1 MGVKVY
7 HNGSWIELSNVG
19 SATAGGNDKQI
30 QFNDGGN
37 LAGAANLEFQKSTT
51 SPKIVLKPSD
61 TSTSTNGGA
70 IFVENAND
78 SNHVKVSAD
87 GGIEIRRSNDTAA
100 YGGPY
105 LDFTYQDVDMD
116 ARIQM
121 EHAATGGGASHS
133 EFSSIKFENGG
144 GGSTNG
150 GFGNVTEKFRITKAG
165 DLVLAHSHDNTR
177 GNTVLG
183 GGIYTRSKRIAKTA
197 ASTTTPFFQ
206 ITSFAGA
213 VCGTAY
219 VTCSHDHN
227 SQSQVYHIAL
237 HYKFGTD
244 SGAIVLAADGSGYP
258 PAGQEGSPV
267 GAPTNTMSMGVAT
280 STNVH
285 TISVNTAGANFNVGT
300 GVLVNVTLFLGAS
313 HVPITVTRP

>member
-61 TSTSTNGGA
+61 TSTSTNGGH
-70 IFVENAND
+70 IKTENANN
-78 SNHVKVSAD
+78 SNSTEITSD

-105 LDFTYQDVDMD
+105 IDLKYQDVDMD

-121 EHAATGGGASHS
+121 EHSASPGGTGVSDAN
-133 EFSSIKFENGG
+133 FSSIKFENGG

-165 DLVLAHSHDNTR
+165 DLVLAQSHDNTR
-177 GNTVLG
+177 ANTVLG
-183 GGIYTRSKRIAKTA
+183 GGIYTRTIRIAKTA
-197 ASTTTPFFQ
+197 ASISTPFFEV
-206 ITSFAGA
+206 SGLAGA
-213 VCGTAY
+213 VAGTAY
-219 VTCSHDHN
+219 ITCSNGSN
-227 SQSQVYHIAL
+227 SQSLVYNFAL
-237 HYKFGTD
+237 HYNDGGD
-244 SGAIVLAADGSGYP
+244 SGVVNLAADGTGYP
-258 PAGQEGSPV
+258 PSEPA
-267 GAPTNTMSMGVAT
+267 ANRNTMSIGVVT
-280 STNVH
+280 VTNKH
-285 TISVNTAGANFNVGT
+285 TFSVNTAGNNFNDGT
-300 GVLVNVTLFLGAS
+300 GALVNLTLFLGAS
-313 HVPITVTRP
+313 NVPLTVNRP

>member
-51 SPKIVLKPSD
+51 NPKIVLKPSD

-78 SNHVKVSAD
+78 SNHVQVSAD

-121 EHAATGGGASHS
+121 EHSTSPGGTGVSDPN
-133 EFSSIKFENGG
+133 FSSIKFETGG

-183 GGIYTRSKRIAKTA
+183 GGVYTRSIRIAKTA
-197 ASTTTPFFQ
+197 ASTNTPFFQ
-206 ITSFAGA
+206 ITSSAGA

-219 VTCSHDHN
+219 ITCSNDTN
-227 SQSQVYHIAL
+227 SQSLVYNFAL
-237 HYKFGTD
+237 HYLDGGD
-244 SGAIVLAADGSGYP
+244 SGVIVLAADGSGYP
-258 PAGQEGSPV
+258 PTQVPANR
-267 GAPTNTMSMGVAT
+267 NTMSMGVTT

-285 TISVNTAGANFNVGT
+285 TIAVNTAGPNFNVGT